1 MIISQ
6 LCHQNSRNKIY
17 KEQIIPASFAR
28 FSDKATLVDGQ
39 TDFKAR
45 VIDCTIGEAQRD
57 KAVCPYCGH
66 PLNFFGY
73 HYKAFKDELN
83 ECLYAVMDSNNVY
96 YLKCNRMQCTNH
108 DCRGKTRLRIS
119 KTQDSNQPN
128 ESKEQDGTQVQCG
141 HAKATDNKKAKKK
154 KPIVLVAHTQKHR
167 PTHLVLSPISFPF
180 TSLSLDTVEA
190 LIILKN
196 DNDIKA
202 VYRHIRKCLQ
212 LEKNAANDERVQS
225 IALYL
230 QALLLEPTAKLIF
243 KVYNNISRMLNSG
256 LSAQKEHD
264 KSQKAGGVKESS
276 DFVPEDCSD
285 FLKQHTSAAYRL
297 QALLTHHFPNVSTHL
312 LWLEGLLDMKIDSS

>member
-1 MIISQ
+1 
-6 LCHQNSRNKIY
+6 
-17 KEQIIPASFAR
+17 
-28 FSDKATLVDGQ
+28 
-39 TDFKAR
+39 
-45 VIDCTIGEAQRD
+45 
-57 KAVCPYCGH
+57 
-66 PLNFFGY
+66 
-73 HYKAFKDELN
+73 
-83 ECLYAVMDSNNVY
+83 MDSNNVY

-119 KTQDSNQPN
+119 KTQDSNQPD

-180 TSLSLDTVEA
+180 TALSLDTVEA

-212 LEKNAANDERVQS
+212 LEKNAVNDERVQS